1 MATPRDQALNSLY
14 GFEPLGLSW
23 KKSGVNAAAPMP
35 PKIAI
40 VAAVPSPKSPPLP
53 PPVAA
58 GPVAATPGLTVGPAA
73 PGGKQ
78 TFRTPPA
85 AGSFLAAVPCSVAIS
100 PVVFFFAVRTAQP

>member
-1 MATPRDQALNSLY
+1 MATPCDYVLNSVY

-53 PPVAA
+53 PWTA
-58 GPVAATPGLTVGPAA
+58 GVVAATPVLTVGAAA

-85 AGSFLAAVPCSVAIS
+85 AGSFFAAVPWSVAIS